1 MHVLIVEDDLD
12 LQFSLVDLL
21 GKSGY
26 AVQAV
31 GDGLSALEKL
41 EGADVLLADIG
52 IPGMDGLELCSE
64 ARSHYPYV
72 NVILMT
78 GCDSP
83 LSRSEASCRG
93 AELYLTKPFDTEVL
107 LAHLRRFEGSLRAAT
122 EAGPQRIQVM
132 EGR

>member
-12 LQFSLVDLL
+12 FQYSLVDLL
-21 GKSGY
+21 AKLGY

-31 GDGLSALEKL
+31 GDGVSALEKL
-41 EGADVLLADIG
+41 ESADVLLADIG

-64 ARSHYPYV
+64 ARNHYPDV

-78 GCDSP
+78 GCDSA

-93 AELYLTKPFDTEVL
+93 AELYLAKPFDTEVL
-107 LAHLRRFEGSLRAAT
+107 LAHLRRFEHSAREAAKAT
-122 EAGPQRIQVM
+122 PSMVGT
-132 EGR
+132 GGGK